1 MLRRRE
7 RYTRTRRSV
16 AKRPD
21 NTHYAEVT
29 LDSLPRLDRLR
40 KQLLAQPARVCIER
54 ARLLTQ
60 YLRDIAPHS
69 ASPALRYAGAVRHVL
84 VHKQPFFFDDSLI
97 AGTTCAM
104 PFGAPVYP
112 EFTGLMIWPELDTIS
127 HRTCNPQLLDPRDAQ
142 ELDREIF
149 PFWMDR
155 TILERTRREFN
166 NPLCLGLFEKLVYFI
181 AGKAGCMSHTVPLF
195 RGVLESGTEV
205 LRERVAQSITSL
217 RSNSD
222 AGNSDRLDFFRGVDR
237 VLEGVEAYAHNLSR
251 QALRLS
257 TATTDPVRKTELE
270 QLARV
275 CARVPRAGA
284 TTLHE
289 AVNSLWILQVGIHAE
304 NINMAISPGRLDQ
317 ILYPYYK
324 ADLEQGRID
333 EAAAIELFGCLW
345 LKLNDNTCLV
355 PESSAELFGGAG
367 TVPAVTIGGVDEEG
381 NDAVNDC
388 TYLILRV
395 AELLKTRDPSLNAR
409 YHASVNSE
417 CYRNRVAEVIAST
430 RCVPAVYN
438 DKAAIGT
445 LLNQGVAMPHAR
457 DYAIVGC
464 VELASAGRSY
474 DASSSIMLNLPAAV
488 ELALFNG
495 SRPSVSG
502 QSPVG
507 PLTGDPRTFASF
519 ERFWEAL
526 TIQVSWLA
534 GQAIQLNDYFGQVH
548 RRQQPSPLLSA
559 LFDGPLDAGR
569 DLIDGGARYNSSGAT
584 HIGFAD
590 TVDSLLAVQQAV
602 FNDRYCTMDALITAL
617 ARDFKGDEALRA
629 YLVNKMPKFG
639 TDHPL
644 ALAMARRFTEF
655 LYDFYQ
661 SNTNGR
667 GGRYRPAYWTM
678 TNHAGQGM
686 LCGALPSGRK
696 AGESF
701 SSGMTPVAGAA
712 PELTTCLRAVASLDS
727 RCIPGGMALNLKYP
741 TVEGTHDILRLAQSI
756 EAYFSMGGMQIQFNV
771 MTRDMLLDA
780 KEHPHNYPN
789 LLVRVSGYSAYF
801 SDLTSRMQDE
811 IIARTAYDIEGGRI
825 TDRPQEAEGTA
836 KEKEHARTAQ

>member
-1 MLRRRE
+1 MMRKRE
-7 RYTRTRRSV
+7 RNTRTRRSV
-16 AKRPD
+16 AKHPKDIR
-21 NTHYAEVT
+21 YAEIT
-29 LDSLPRLDRLR
+29 LDSLPRLKRLHE
-40 KQLLAQPARVCIER
+40 QLLAQPARVCIER
-54 ARLLTQ
+54 ARLLTR
-60 YLRDIAPHS
+60 YLRDIATHS

-84 VHKQPFFFDDSLI
+84 VNKQSLFFDDSLV
-97 AGTTCAM
+97 AGSTCAK

-127 HRTCNPQLLDPRDAQ
+127 HRACNPQLLDLRDAR

-155 TILERTRREFN
+155 TILESTRREFN
-166 NPLCLGLFEKLVYFI
+166 NPPCLGLFEKLVYFL
-181 AGKAGCMSHTVPLF
+181 AGKAGCMSHTVPFF
-195 RGVLESGTEV
+195 RGVLESGTGA
-205 LRERVAQSITSL
+205 LRGSVTQSIAFL
-217 RSNSD
+217 RSKGD
-222 AGNSDRLDFFRGVDR
+222 AGDSARLDFFRGVDM
-237 VLEGVEAYAHNLSR
+237 VLEGIETYAQNLSQ

-257 TATTDPVRKTELE
+257 ATAADPVRQTELE
-270 QLARV
+270 QLSRV
-275 CARVPRAGA
+275 CARVPRVGA

-289 AVNSLWILQVGIHAE
+289 AVNSLWILLVGIHAE
-304 NINMAISPGRLDQ
+304 NTNMAISPGRLDRV
-317 ILYPYYK
+317 LYPYYK

-333 EAAAIELFGCLW
+333 EAEAIELFGCLW
-345 LKLNDNTCLV
+345 LKFNDNTCLV

-367 TVPAVTIGGVDEEG
+367 PVPAVTLGGVDEEG

-409 YHASVNSE
+409 YHASVNSKQ
-417 CYRNRVAEVIAST
+417 YLNRVSEVIAST

-445 LLNQGVAMPHAR
+445 LLNQGVALPHAR
-457 DYAIVGC
+457 DFAIIGC

-474 DASSSIMLNLPAAV
+474 DASSSIMFNLPAAV
-488 ELALFNG
+488 ELALYNG
-495 SRPSVSG
+495 RRPSVCG

-507 PLTGDPRTFASF
+507 PLTGDPCTFSSF
-519 ERFWEAL
+519 EQFWEAL

-534 GQAIQLNDYFGQVH
+534 GQAIQLNTYFGHVH

-590 TVDSLLAVQQAV
+590 TVDSLLAIQQAV
-602 FNDRYCTMDALITAL
+602 FNNRYCTMDSLITAL
-617 ARDFKGDEALRA
+617 ARNFKGDEALRA

-639 TDHPL
+639 TGNPL
-644 ALAMARRFTEF
+644 ALAMARRLTEY

-661 SNTNGR
+661 RHTNHR

-678 TNHAGQGM
+678 TNHAGQGL

-741 TVEGTHDILRLAQSI
+741 RVEGTRDILRLAQSI
-756 EAYFSMGGMQIQFNV
+756 EAYFSMGGMQIQFNIV
-771 MTRDMLLDA
+771 TRDMLLDA
-780 KEHPHNYPN
+780 KEHPHKYPN

-811 IIARTAYDIEGGRI
+811 IIARTAYDIEDGWI
-825 TDRPQEAEGTA
+825 TDGSHGAEGTA